1 MADLFEITL
10 EDMAAE
16 AEREV
21 RLRSRVY
28 PAWVADR
35 RLTQH
40 RADRQLAVMKAIAT
54 RLRAATAAPHFL
66 LDTYPGAQDPGYP
79 GSET

>member
-1 MADLFEITL
+1 MADLLEITL

-28 PAWVADR
+28 PAWVAAR

-40 RADRQLAVMKAIAT
+40 RADRQLAVMKAIAA
-54 RLRAATAAPHFL
+54 RLRAEAGAPRCLFG
-66 LDTYPGAQDPGYP
+66 TYPGAEDPAYP